1 MKKKGEWLGAIVLKW
16 PPKKGQQAFDYI
28 KGSCLGEGNVLAG
41 HGNLIPLDCMH
52 HNQLQEI
59 LS

>member
-1 MKKKGEWLGAIVLKW
+1 LGAIVLKW

-41 HGNLIPLDCMH
+41 QSNLMPLDCMH
-52 HNQLQEI
+52 HNLLQEI